1 VEKVERERAFR
12 IGDHLSKL
20 AYRHPRIRKT
30 AEENLRFTGFPQSI
44 GYESLKSFTR
54 CCIDFFR
61 LRTYSL
67 DYLMELFQHP
77 SPEHIP
83 EEGAILL
90 TAHIGNW
97 ELMGALFS
105 ALSGGRLS
113 VVAKPL
119 KNRRVDAL
127 INSIRRHWNVKVV
140 PTGARTAVLHELV
153 RGRYVGI
160 LLDQRPKVKDGVLTT
175 FLGRKTYT
183 HKGVAVL
190 SLKTGKPVVP
200 AFCIVEGLRYRVK
213 LFKPIYP
220 EGSVE
225 ELTQKYTSAID
236 SVVRE
241 HPEQW
246 FWFHRRWKNSPEF
259 LRWRELEKTA

>member
-1 VEKVERERAFR
+1 
-12 IGDHLSKL
+12 
-20 AYRHPRIRKT
+20 
-30 AEENLRFTGFPQSI
+30 
-44 GYESLKSFTR
+44 
-54 CCIDFFR
+54 
-61 LRTYSL
+61 
-67 DYLMELFQHP
+67 
-77 SPEHIP
+77 
-83 EEGAILL
+83 
-90 TAHIGNW
+90 
-97 ELMGALFS
+97 
-105 ALSGGRLS
+105 
-113 VVAKPL
+113 
-119 KNRRVDAL
+119 
-127 INSIRRHWNVKVV
+127 V

-160 LLDQRPKVKDGVLTT
+160 LLDQRPKVRDGVLTT

-213 LFKPIYP
+213 LFEPIYP